1 MTCLMPWARSK
12 KSVSIS
18 NLQLISWV
26 NVFEKL
32 RCMGSVY
39 WCLYMFACWFVGLF
53 DSLFTSIVA
62 GRCWLQLTSQR
73 SKKRVG

>member
-1 MTCLMPWARSK
+1 MCLMQWARSK

-18 NLQLISWV
+18 NLQFISWV

-39 WCLYMFACWFVGLF
+39 WCLYAFACWFVGLLACLIPCLLPS
-53 DSLFTSIVA
+53 SLVDA
-62 GRCWLQLTSQR
+62 GCN
-73 SKKRVG
+73 